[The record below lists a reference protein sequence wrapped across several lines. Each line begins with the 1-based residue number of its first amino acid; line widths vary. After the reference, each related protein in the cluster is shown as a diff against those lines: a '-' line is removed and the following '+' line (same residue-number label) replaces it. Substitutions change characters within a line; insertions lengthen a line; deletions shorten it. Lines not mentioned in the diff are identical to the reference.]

1 MRLVHLETANV
12 AEPFAYTGYLK
23 KKATFLVACMLLLT
37 ILAVVSVGIGSVMIP
52 LAEVWQTLLFHSS
65 GNAEMIVW
73 NIRLPRVLSA
83 IVCGAGLAAA
93 GVVMQ
98 SVLRNPL
105 SSPYTLGVS
114 QAAAFG
120 AAFAIT
126 TLGAGTLG
134 RLLSDAIVVSNP
146 WLVTVCAFL
155 SSLLATAAILL
166 VAKYRSASPEVMILV
181 GVALAALFTAGTTFL
196 QYFSSAEQIAAIVFW
211 TFGDMGRA
219 TWSDLF
225 IIVAVVVPCLLW
237 FLLCRWDYNALD
249 SGDETAKS
257 LGIPVER
264 VRTIAMFLSS
274 LVAAVVV
281 SFLGIIGFIGLVSPH
296 MVRRIIGDDQRYLL
310 PGSCIAGAIVLL
322 GADTVARIIIAPAV
336 LPVGV
341 LTAFLGAPLFLWLL
355 IRGYR
360 S

>member
-1 MRLVHLETANV
+1 MHLDISDV
-12 AEPFAYTGYLK
+12 AEPLAYTGYLK
-23 KKATFLVACMLLLT
+23 RKTMFLGICAGALVLLAF
-37 ILAVVSVGIGSVMIP
+37 ISVGIGSVMLP
-52 LAEVWQTLLFHSS
+52 LSEVWHTLLYHST

-73 NIRLPRVLSA
+73 HIRLPRILAA

-105 SSPYTLGVS
+105 SSPYTLGIS

-134 RLLSDAIVVSNP
+134 RLLSDAIVINNP
-146 WLVTVCAFL
+146 YLVTLCAFAA
-155 SSLLATAAILL
+155 SLAAAAAILV
-166 VAKYRSASPEVMILV
+166 VAKYRSVSPEVMILV

-211 TFGDMGRA
+211 TFGDVGRA
-219 TWSDLF
+219 TWIDLA
-225 IIVAVVVPCLLW
+225 IIVAIVIPCILY
-237 FLLCRWDYNALD
+237 FMVRRWDYNALD

-257 LGIPVER
+257 MGVPVER
-264 VRTIAMFLSS
+264 VRKTAMLLSS
-274 LVAAVVV
+274 LIAAVVV

-296 MVRRIIGDDQRYLL
+296 MVRRLIGDDQRYFF
-310 PGSCIAGAIVLL
+310 PGTCIVGGILLL

-341 LTAFLGAPLFLWLL
+341 LTAFLGAPLFLYLL

-360 S
+360 A

>member
-1 MRLVHLETANV
+1 MHLNV
-12 AEPFAYTGYLK
+12 STITSPEAYHSYIRK
-23 KKATFLVACMLLLT
+23 KVLFLVACTVGLV
-37 ILAVVSVGIGSVMIP
+37 ILALVSIGVGSVAIP
-52 LAEVWQTLLFHSS
+52 VEDVVTTLFFHSA
-65 GNAEMIVW
+65 GNSEMIIW

-83 IVCGAGLAAA
+83 IICGIGLAAA

-126 TLGAGTLG
+126 MMGAGTLSH
-134 RLLSDAIVVSNP
+134 LISDAVVVRNP
-146 WLVTVCAFL
+146 YLVTICAFL
-155 SSLLATAAILL
+155 ASLAATASILL
-166 VAKYRSASPEVMILV
+166 VARYRSASPEVMILV
-181 GVALAALFTAGTTFL
+181 GVAIAALFTAGTTFL
-196 QYFSSAEQIAAIVFW
+196 QYFSSADQIAAIVFW
-211 TFGDMGRA
+211 TFGDVGRA
-219 TWSDLF
+219 TWCDLG
-225 IIVAVVVPCLLW
+225 IMIAVIVPCIGY
-237 FLLCRWDYNALD
+237 FMIRRWDYNALD
-249 SGDETAKS
+249 SGDDTAKS
-257 LGIPVER
+257 LGINVGR
-264 VRTIAMFLSS
+264 VRTLAMFLASMIT
-274 LVAAVVV
+274 AVVV

-296 MVRRIIGDDQRYLL
+296 MVRRVIGNDQRFLF
-310 PGSCIAGAIVLL
+310 PASCIVGGIVLL
-322 GADTVARIIIAPAV
+322 AADTVARIIIAPAV

>member
-1 MRLVHLETANV
+1 MHLDISAV
-12 AEPFAYTGYLK
+12 KEPGAYTGYIRK
-23 KKATFLVACMLLLT
+23 KILFLGACMGALVLL
-37 ILAVVSVGIGSVMIP
+37 AFVSVGVGSVMIP
-52 LAEVWQTLLFHSS
+52 FADVIQTLVYHSS

-73 NIRLPRVLSA
+73 NIRLPRVLA
-83 IVCGAGLAAA
+83 AVVCGTGLAAA

-120 AAFAIT
+120 AAVAIT
-126 TLGAGTLG
+126 LFGAGTLG
-134 RLLSDAIVVSNP
+134 RLVSDAIVVNNP
-146 WLVTVCAFL
+146 YLVTICAFIA
-155 SSLLATAAILL
+155 SLIATSAILL
-166 VAKYRSASPEVMILV
+166 VAKYRSTSPEVMILV

-211 TFGDMGRA
+211 TFGDVGRA
-219 TWSDLF
+219 TWTDLAIMVAVITPCLIYF
-225 IIVAVVVPCLLW
+225 IIK
-237 FLLCRWDYNALD
+237 RWDYNALD

-257 LGIPVER
+257 LGVNAER
-264 VRTIAMFLSS
+264 VRTVAMFLSS
-274 LVAAVVV
+274 LIAAVVV

-310 PGSCIAGAIVLL
+310 PGSCIVGGIILL

-336 LPVGV
+336 LPAGV
-341 LTAFLGAPLFLWLL
+341 LTAFLGAPLFLYLL
-355 IRGYR
+355 IRGNR

>member
-1 MRLVHLETANV
+1 MHLDISAV
-12 AEPFAYTGYLK
+12 KEPGAYTGYIRK
-23 KKATFLVACMLLLT
+23 KVFFLCACMGALV
-37 ILAVVSVGIGSVMIP
+37 ILAFISVGVGSVMIP
-52 LAEVWQTLLFHSS
+52 FIDVIQTLVYHTS

-73 NIRLPRVLSA
+73 NIRLPRVLA
-83 IVCGAGLAAA
+83 AVACGIGLAAA

-120 AAFAIT
+120 AAVAIT
-126 TLGAGTLG
+126 LFGAGTLG
-134 RLLSDAIVVSNP
+134 RLISDAIVVNNP
-146 WLVTVCAFL
+146 YLVTVCAFL
-155 SSLLATAAILL
+155 SSLVATSVILL
-166 VAKYRSASPEVMILV
+166 VAKYRSTSPEVMILV

-211 TFGDMGRA
+211 TFGDVGRA
-219 TWSDLF
+219 TWSDLA
-225 IIVAVVVPCLLW
+225 IIVAVIAPCLVY
-237 FLLCRWDYNALD
+237 FMVKRWDYNALD

-257 LGIPVER
+257 LGVNAER
-264 VRTIAMFLSS
+264 VRTLGMLLSS
-274 LVAAVVV
+274 LIAAVVV

-310 PGSCIAGAIVLL
+310 PGSCIVGGIILL

-336 LPVGV
+336 LPAGV

-355 IRGYR
+355 IRGNP

>member
-1 MRLVHLETANV
+1 MHLDISAVKEPDAYSGYIRKKVLFLAACTGGLV
-12 AEPFAYTGYLK
+12 
-23 KKATFLVACMLLLT
+23 LLAL
-37 ILAVVSVGIGSVMIP
+37 ISVGVGSVMIP
-52 LAEVWQTLLFHSS
+52 FSEVINTLLYHST
-65 GNAEMIVW
+65 GNAEMIIW
-73 NIRLPRVLSA
+73 NIRLPRVLA
-83 IVCGAGLAAA
+83 AAACGIGLAAA

-120 AAFAIT
+120 AAVAIT
-126 TLGAGTLG
+126 MFGAGTLG
-134 RLLSDAIVVSNP
+134 RLVSDAIVVNNP
-146 WLVTVCAFL
+146 YIVTICAFL
-155 SSLLATAAILL
+155 SSLVATLAILL
-166 VAKYRSASPEVMILV
+166 VAKYRSTSPEVMILV

-211 TFGDMGRA
+211 TFGDVGRA
-219 TWSDLF
+219 TWSDLA
-225 IIVAVVVPCLLW
+225 IIIAVITPCVIYFMLR
-237 FLLCRWDYNALD
+237 RWDYNALD

-257 LGIPVER
+257 LGVSAER

-274 LVAAVVV
+274 LIAAVVV

-310 PGSCIAGAIVLL
+310 PGSCIVGGIILL

-336 LPVGV
+336 LPAGV
-341 LTAFLGAPLFLWLL
+341 LTAFLGAPLFLYLL
-355 IRGYR
+355 IRGNR

>member
-1 MRLVHLETANV
+1 MHLDTRNV
-12 AEPFAYTGYLK
+12 TESCAYTGYVRRK
-23 KKATFLVACMLLLT
+23 VVF
-37 ILAVVSVGIGSVMIP
+37 LAVCLGVLVLLAFVSVGVGSVMLPI
-52 LAEVWQTLLFHSS
+52 ADVIQALLYHSP
-65 GNAEMIVW
+65 GNAETIIW
-73 NIRLPRVLSA
+73 NIRLPRVLAA
-83 IVCGAGLAAA
+83 ITCGAGLAAA

-105 SSPYTLGVS
+105 SSPYTLGIS

-134 RLLSDAIVVSNP
+134 RLLSDAIVVNNP
-146 WLVTVCAFL
+146 WLVTICAFI
-155 SSLLATAAILL
+155 SSLVATAVILL
-166 VAKYRSASPEVMILV
+166 VAKYRSISPEVMILV

-211 TFGDMGRA
+211 TFGDVGRA
-219 TWSDLF
+219 SWTDLA
-225 IIVAVVVPCLLW
+225 IIVAVVIPCTGY
-237 FLLCRWDYNALD
+237 FMVRRWDYNALD

-257 LGIPVER
+257 LGVHVER
-264 VRTIAMFLSS
+264 VRTIAMLLAS

-296 MVRRIIGDDQRYLL
+296 MVRRFIGDDQRYLL
-310 PGSCIAGAIVLL
+310 CGSCLAGSILLL

-341 LTAFLGAPLFLWLL
+341 LTAFLGAPLFLYLL

>member
-1 MRLVHLETANV
+1 VHLDISTTT
-12 AEPFAYTGYLK
+12 EPLVYTGYLRR
-23 KKATFLVACMLLLT
+23 KALVLVGSLVFLVVLSF
-37 ILAVVSVGIGSVMIP
+37 ISIGVGSVMLP
-52 LAEVWQTLLFHSS
+52 VEDVWQTLLYHTS
-65 GNAEMIVW
+65 GNAEMIIW

-126 TLGAGTLG
+126 SLGAGTLG
-134 RLLSDAIVVSNP
+134 RMLTDAIVVNNP
-146 WLVTVCAFL
+146 WLVTVCAFIA
-155 SSLLATAAILL
+155 SLGATVVILL
-166 VAKYRSASPEVMILV
+166 VAKYRTTSPEVMILV

-211 TFGDMGRA
+211 TFGDIGRA
-219 TWSDLF
+219 TWNDLV
-225 IIVAVVVPCLLW
+225 IIVLVVVPCILY
-237 FLLCRWDYNALD
+237 FLLRRWDYNALD
-249 SGDETAKS
+249 SGDEIAKS
-257 LGIPVER
+257 LGIHVER

-274 LVAAVVV
+274 LIAAVVV

-296 MVRRIIGDDQRYLL
+296 MVRRVIGDDQRYLF
-310 PGSCIAGAIVLL
+310 PVSCVVGGIILL
-322 GADTVARIIIAPAV
+322 AADTVARIIIAPAV

-341 LTAFLGAPLFLWLL
+341 LTAFLGAPLFLYLL
-355 IRGYR
+355 IRGNR

>member
-1 MRLVHLETANV
+1 MHLDISDV
-12 AEPFAYTGYLK
+12 AEPVAYTGYLQRK
-23 KKATFLVACMLLLT
+23 TLFLAACAAVLILLAF
-37 ILAVVSVGIGSVMIP
+37 ISVGVGSVMLP
-52 LAEVWQTLLFHSS
+52 FEEVWQTLLHHST

-73 NIRLPRVLSA
+73 NIRLPRVLAA

-105 SSPYTLGVS
+105 SSPYTLGIS

-126 TLGAGTLG
+126 ALGAGTLG
-134 RLLSDAIVVSNP
+134 RLLSDAIVISNP
-146 WLVTVCAFL
+146 YLVTVCAFL
-155 SSLLATAAILL
+155 ASLLATAVILI
-166 VAKYRSASPEVMILV
+166 VAKYRSVSPEVMILV

-211 TFGDMGRA
+211 TFGDVGRA
-219 TWSDLF
+219 TWSDLA
-225 IIVAVVVPCLLW
+225 IMIAVIAPCILY
-237 FLLCRWDYNALD
+237 FMIRRWDYNALD
-249 SGDETAKS
+249 TGDETAKS

-264 VRTIAMFLSS
+264 IRKTAMLLAS
-274 LVAAVVV
+274 LIAAVVV

-296 MVRRIIGDDQRYLL
+296 MVRRLIGDDQRFLF
-310 PGSCIAGAIVLL
+310 PASCITGGILLL

-341 LTAFLGAPLFLWLL
+341 LTAFLGAPLFLYLL

-360 S
+360 T

>member
-1 MRLVHLETANV
+1 MHLDTAGIT
-12 AEPFAYTGYLK
+12 EPSAYTGYLK
-23 KKATFLVACMLLLT
+23 RKTAFLGACTLLL
-37 ILAVVSVGIGSVMIP
+37 ILLAFISVGVGSVMIP
-52 LAEVWQTLLFHSS
+52 LTEVWQTLLYHSS
-65 GNAEMIVW
+65 GNAEVIVW
-73 NIRLPRVLSA
+73 NIRLPRVLAA

-146 WLVTVCAFL
+146 WLVTVCAFA

-166 VAKYRSASPEVMILV
+166 VAKYRSTSPEVMILV

-211 TFGDMGRA
+211 TFGDIGRA
-219 TWSDLF
+219 AWGDLA

-237 FLLCRWDYNALD
+237 FLISRWDYNALD
-249 SGDETAKS
+249 TGDETAKS

-264 VRTIAMFLSS
+264 VRTIGMFLSS

-281 SFLGIIGFIGLVSPH
+281 AFLGIIGFVGLVSPH
-296 MVRRIIGDDQRYLL
+296 MVRRVIGDDQRYLL
-310 PGSCIAGAIVLL
+310 PGTCIVGAIVLL

-341 LTAFLGAPLFLWLL
+341 LTAFLGAPLFLYLL

>member
-1 MRLVHLETANV
+1 VHLDISNV
-12 AEPFAYTGYLK
+12 TEPLAYSGYIRR
-23 KKATFLVACMLLLT
+23 KAIFLAICLGALA
-37 ILAVVSVGIGSVMIP
+37 ILAFISVGVGSVMLPITD
-52 LAEVWQTLLFHSS
+52 VWQTLLYHSG
-65 GNAEMIVW
+65 GNAEMIIW
-73 NIRLPRVLSA
+73 NIRLPRVLAA

-134 RLLSDAIVVSNP
+134 RMLSDAIVVNNP
-146 WLVTVCAFL
+146 YLVTICAFMT
-155 SSLLATAAILL
+155 SLVATAVILL
-166 VAKYRSASPEVMILV
+166 VAKYRSASPEIMILV

-211 TFGDMGRA
+211 TFGDVGRA
-219 TWSDLF
+219 TWSDLT
-225 IIVAVVVPCLLW
+225 ILVAVVVPCILY
-237 FLLCRWDYNALD
+237 FMIHRWDYNALD

-257 LGIPVER
+257 LGIHVER
-264 VRTIAMFLSS
+264 VRTIAMFLAS
-274 LVAAVVV
+274 LIAAVVV
-281 SFLGIIGFIGLVSPH
+281 SFLGIIGFIGLISPH
-296 MVRRIIGDDQRYLL
+296 MVRRIIGDDKRNLF
-310 PGSCIAGAIVLL
+310 PGSCIVGGIVLL
-322 GADTVARIIIAPAV
+322 AADTVARIVIAPAV

-341 LTAFLGAPLFLWLL
+341 LTAFLGAPLFLYIL

>member
-1 MRLVHLETANV
+1 MHLDISNV
-12 AEPFAYTGYLK
+12 TEPLAYTGYLRRK
-23 KKATFLVACMLLLT
+23 TLFLAGCLVVLVLLAF
-37 ILAVVSVGIGSVMIP
+37 ISVGVGSVMLP
-52 LAEVWQTLLFHSS
+52 VEDVWQTLLYHTS
-65 GNAEMIVW
+65 GNAEMIIW

-83 IVCGAGLAAA
+83 IICGAGLAAA

-126 TLGAGTLG
+126 SLGAGTLG
-134 RLLSDAIVVSNP
+134 RMLTDAIVVNNP
-146 WLVTVCAFL
+146 WLVTVCAFIA
-155 SSLLATAAILL
+155 SLGATVVILL
-166 VAKYRSASPEVMILV
+166 VAKYRTTSPEVMILV

-211 TFGDMGRA
+211 TFGDVGRA
-219 TWSDLF
+219 TWNDLI
-225 IIVAVVVPCLLW
+225 IIVLVVVPCILY
-237 FLLCRWDYNALD
+237 FLLRRWDYNALD

-257 LGIPVER
+257 LGIHVER
-264 VRTIAMFLSS
+264 VRTVAMFLSS
-274 LVAAVVV
+274 LIAAVVV

-296 MVRRIIGDDQRYLL
+296 MVRRVIGDDQRYLF
-310 PGSCIAGAIVLL
+310 PVSCVVGGIILL
-322 GADTVARIIIAPAV
+322 AADTVARIIIAPAV

-341 LTAFLGAPLFLWLL
+341 LTAFLGAPLFLYLL
-355 IRGYR
+355 IRGNH

>member
-1 MRLVHLETANV
+1 MHLDISNTTEPLV
-12 AEPFAYTGYLK
+12 YTGYLRR
-23 KKATFLVACMLLLT
+23 KALVLAGCIVVLVLL
-37 ILAVVSVGIGSVMIP
+37 AFVSIGVGSVTLP
-52 LAEVWQTLLFHSS
+52 AEDVWQTLLYHSS
-65 GNAEMIVW
+65 GNAEMIIW
-73 NIRLPRVLSA
+73 NIRIPRVLSA
-83 IVCGAGLAAA
+83 IVSGAGLAAA

-126 TLGAGTLG
+126 SLGAGTLG
-134 RLLSDAIVVSNP
+134 RMLSDAIVVNNP
-146 WLVTVCAFL
+146 WLVTICAFI
-155 SSLLATAAILL
+155 SSLGATGVILL
-166 VAKYRSASPEVMILV
+166 VAKYRTTSPEVMILV

-211 TFGDMGRA
+211 TFGDIGRA
-219 TWSDLF
+219 TWNDLA
-225 IIVAVVVPCLLW
+225 IIVIVVIPCILY
-237 FLLCRWDYNALD
+237 FLLRRWDYNALD

-257 LGIPVER
+257 LGIHVER
-264 VRTIAMFLSS
+264 VRTIAMFLAS
-274 LVAAVVV
+274 LIAAVVV

-296 MVRRIIGDDQRYLL
+296 MVRRIIGDDQRSLFPVSCVVGGIILL
-310 PGSCIAGAIVLL
+310 A
-322 GADTVARIIIAPAV
+322 ADTVARIIIAPAV

-341 LTAFLGAPLFLWLL
+341 LTAFLGAPLFLYLL
-355 IRGYR
+355 IRGNR

>member
-1 MRLVHLETANV
+1 MHLDISSVT
-12 AEPFAYTGYLK
+12 EPPVYAGYLRRK
-23 KKATFLVACMLLLT
+23 TLFLAGCLCILT
-37 ILAVVSVGIGSVMIP
+37 ALAFISVGVGSVMIP
-52 LAEVWQTLLFHSS
+52 LAEVWQTLLYHSS

-73 NIRLPRVLSA
+73 NIRLPRVLAA

-126 TLGAGTLG
+126 TLGAGALG

-166 VAKYRSASPEVMILV
+166 VAKYRSTSPEVMILV

-211 TFGDMGRA
+211 TFGDIGRA
-219 TWSDLF
+219 TWSDLA

-237 FLLCRWDYNALD
+237 FLVSRWDYNALD
-249 SGDETAKS
+249 TGDETAKS

-264 VRTIAMFLSS
+264 VRTAGMFLSS
-274 LVAAVVV
+274 LIAAVVV

-296 MVRRIIGDDQRYLL
+296 MVRRVIGDDQRYLL

-322 GADTVARIIIAPAV
+322 GADTLARIIIAPAV

-341 LTAFLGAPLFLWLL
+341 LTAFLGAPLFLYLL